1 MQKIAV
7 LCFALFAFVS
17 AESSAVV
24 DLTPENFDQVVD
36 GSKHVFVE
44 FFAPWCGHCKHLAP
58 EYEIVA
64 EAFAKEK
71 GVVIAKVDADQHKSL
86 GSRFDVHGFP
96 TLKFFPQGKKDS
108 PVAYEGGRTAD
119 DLISWIND
127 KTGARARV
135 KKAPSN
141 VVVLTPEN
149 FDSIALDS
157 SKDVLVEF
165 YAPWCGHCKHL
176 APDYEKVANAFANDA
191 GVVVA
196 KVDAD
201 AHKDLG
207 TRYGV
212 SGFPTLK
219 WFGKD
224 SKSSPEPYDGARDVQ
239 AFVDFINQ
247 KAGTNRKAD
256 GKLGDQAGRVAA
268 FDELA
273 KQFVATGADH
283 KSLLKQAEAAVKGLA
298 AADAKNAQ
306 YYVKFMTQI
315 QKDSEFVSKETAR
328 LDRMLSGS
336 ISGSK
341 ADEFTVRKNIL
352 NAFSA

>member
-1 MQKIAV
+1 MKIVAI
-7 LCFALFAFVS
+7 LAFILFSYVA
-17 AESSAVV
+17 ADSAVV

-58 EYEIVA
+58 EYEIVG

-71 GVVIAKVDADQHKSL
+71 SVVIAKVDADQHKTL

-141 VVVLTPEN
+141 VVVLTAQN
-149 FDSIALDS
+149 FDSIALDT

-176 APDYEKVANAFANDA
+176 APDYEKVANAFVADA

-201 AHKDLG
+201 AHKDLA

-212 SGFPTLK
+212 TGFPTIK
-219 WFGKD
+219 WFGKTN
-224 SKSSPEPYDGARDVQ
+224 KENPEDYNAARDVP

-247 KAGTNRKAD
+247 KAGTQRKAD
-256 GKLGDQAGRVAA
+256 GRLSDQAGRVAA
-268 FDELA
+268 LDEIA
-273 KQFVATGADH
+273 KQFVASGADQ
-283 KSLLKQAEAAVKGLA
+283 KALLKEAEAAVKGLSG
-298 AADAKNAQ
+298 ADEKNGQ
-306 YYVKFMTQI
+306 FYVKFMAQI
-315 QKDSEFVSKETAR
+315 QKDKEFVSKESAR

-336 ISGSK
+336 ISPSK
-341 ADEFTVRKNIL
+341 ADEFTLRKNIL
-352 NAFSA
+352 SAFSA